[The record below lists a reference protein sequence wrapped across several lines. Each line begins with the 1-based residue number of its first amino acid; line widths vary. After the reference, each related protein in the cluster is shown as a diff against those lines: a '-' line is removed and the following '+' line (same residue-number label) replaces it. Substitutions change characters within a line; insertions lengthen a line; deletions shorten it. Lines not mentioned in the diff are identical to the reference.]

1 MNSVCIKYQSK
12 KKGQKKIIVQS
23 FFAYILYY
31 NAVFNKIIRIKN
43 IWKRVVIKH
52 KGQT

>member
-12 KKGQKKIIVQS
+12 KKGQKILVQS

-31 NAVFNKIIRIKN
+31 NAVFNKIIGIKN
-43 IWKRVVIKH
+43 IWKRVVIKD
-52 KGQT
+52 KGLT